1 MANELAYYIRL
12 SEADE
17 ETGKIK
23 DESESISNQRTLILK
38 YITEHPEF
46 DGWTIHEFADDGFSG
61 TNGDRPNFQRM
72 LDRIHAGSIQCVI
85 VKDLSRFARNYIIV
99 GEYLEQIFPMHGVR
113 FIAINDGYDSKTS
126 NSAADSMNV
135 VLKSVLNAYYSKELS
150 HKIRATI
157 NLKMQ
162 KQEYHGIPPFGYVY
176 NEEKTHFVVDP
187 DAAKI
192 VRLMF
197 DLALQGNSGVQ
208 IANFLNNHGIPT
220 IGEYNQLQ
228 NKQLKTNIPLHEAP
242 RWDSTKVVLLLRN
255 PVYKGTLMLH
265 KTTVIIPAS
274 RKTRKTEANE
284 QYVYDNAHEA
294 IVTAQEFDR
303 VQELFPRQKRNA
315 QRNIADYPLK
325 NVVYCG
331 LCKRTM
337 LRYRVAKGTDRARYY
352 CRSAS
357 LEDTPCTAKK
367 HSEKDLEQIVL
378 QALLPMLKII
388 QDTVGN
394 KRSRQDQT
402 QSMLSECQQEIRQAL
417 SLERKI
423 KLEKLEI
430 YEAYTIGNISIQTYK
445 QKKNAL
451 SRDGKQLAE
460 KLATLR
466 EQENALRN
474 GILPANI
481 AQLCDSAKEYRD
493 ATVLNKDMVN
503 CFVERVNV
511 YEDHYE
517 IVWKFQDVWES
528 IINKHPELKNTKE
541 GKQKNDTIEQ
551 Q

>member
-38 YITEHPEF
+38 YIKEHPEF
-46 DGWTIHEFADDGFSG
+46 DGWTVHEFADDGFSG

-99 GEYLEQIFPMHGVR
+99 GEYLEQIFPMLGVR

-176 NEEKTHFVVDP
+176 NEEKTHFAIDP

-197 DLALQGNSGVQ
+197 DLALQGNSSLQ
-208 IANFLNNHGIPT
+208 IANFLNNHKVPT

-228 NKQLKTNIPLHEAP
+228 NKQPKTNIPLHESP
-242 RWDSTKVVLLLRN
+242 HWDSVKVVLVLRN
-255 PVYKGTLMLH
+255 PVYKGTLVLH

-274 RKTRKTEANE
+274 KKIRKTEANE

-294 IVTAQEFDR
+294 IVTPEEFDR
-303 VQELFPRQKRNA
+303 VQELFPHKIRNS
-315 QRNIADYPLK
+315 QRNTTDYPLK

-331 LCKRTM
+331 SCKRSM
-337 LRYRVAKGTDRARYY
+337 YRYRVAKGTDRARYY

-357 LEDTPCTAKK
+357 LEYTPCTAKK

-378 QALLPMLKII
+378 QALLPMLKLI
-388 QDTVGN
+388 QDTVGS

-402 QSMLSECQQEIRQAL
+402 QSMLSECQQEIRQVL

-451 SRDGKQLAE
+451 SRQGKQLAE
-460 KLATLR
+460 KLSTLR
-466 EQENALRN
+466 EQENALKN

-493 ATVLNKDMVN
+493 ATVLNRDMVN

-517 IVWKFQDVWES
+517 IIWKFQDVWES
-528 IINKHPELKNTKE
+528 IIKKHPEIKDMKE
-541 GKQKNDTIEQ
+541 GGQINDSIEHQ
-551 Q
+551 

>member
-17 ETGKIK
+17 ETGRIK

-38 YITEHPEF
+38 YIKEHPEF
-46 DGWTIHEFADDGFSG
+46 DGWTVHEFADDGFSG

-99 GEYLEQIFPMHGVR
+99 GEYLEQIFPMLGVR
-113 FIAINDGYDSKTS
+113 FIAINDGYDSKTT

-197 DLALQGNSGVQ
+197 DLALQGNSGLQ
-208 IANFLNNHGIPT
+208 IANFLNNHQIPT

-228 NKQLKTNIPLHEAP
+228 NKQPKTNIPLHEAP

-255 PVYKGTLMLH
+255 PVYKGTLLLH

-274 RKTRKTEANE
+274 KKIRKTKANE
-284 QYVYDNAHEA
+284 QYVYDDAHEA
-294 IVTAQEFDR
+294 IVTPEEFDR
-303 VQELFPRQKRNA
+303 VQELFPRQIRNP
-315 QRNIADYPLK
+315 QRNTADFPLK

-331 LCKRTM
+331 SCKRTM

-352 CRSAS
+352 CRSSS
-357 LEDTPCTAKK
+357 LENTPCTAKK

-378 QALLPMLKII
+378 QALLPMLKLIHE
-388 QDTVGN
+388 TVGS

-402 QSMLSECQQEIRQAL
+402 QSMLSECQHEIRQAL
-417 SLERKI
+417 SQERKI

-430 YEAYTIGNISIQTYK
+430 YEAYTVGNISIQTYK

-451 SRDGKQLAE
+451 SRQGKQLAE
-460 KLATLR
+460 KLSALR
-466 EQENALRN
+466 EQENALKN

-493 ATVLNKDMVN
+493 ATILNKDMVN

-517 IVWKFQDVWES
+517 IVWKFQDIWES
-528 IINKHPELKNTKE
+528 IIKKHTEINNRKE
-541 GKQKNDTIEQ
+541 GEQINGSIEQ